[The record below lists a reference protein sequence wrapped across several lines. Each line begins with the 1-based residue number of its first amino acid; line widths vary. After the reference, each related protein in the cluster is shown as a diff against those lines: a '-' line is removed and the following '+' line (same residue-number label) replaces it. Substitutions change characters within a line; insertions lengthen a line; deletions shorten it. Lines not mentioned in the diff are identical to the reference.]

1 MFQMTPWLNEQ
12 MLQANPY
19 EGEGELFFS
28 SVKYEGKRNKEE
40 GEISLEQ

>member
-1 MFQMTPWLNEQ
+1 MNVSLLEQ

-19 EGEGELFFS
+19 EGELFFS
-28 SVKYEGKRNKEE
+28 SVKYAGKRNKEE

>member
-1 MFQMTPWLNEQ
+1 MNSWLREQ

-19 EGEGELFFS
+19 EGEGESLSS
-28 SVKYEGKRNKEE
+28 SVKYKGKRNKEE